1 MWAPDR
7 LKMAAEPPA
16 IHPGNSMETYLEFVG
31 NHLLLVSALMVSF
44 FVLVFSELQRQASG
58 MTNLDP
64 QEAVKLINAD
74 ATVVD
79 LRNAEAFAH
88 GHIVNAKNIPNDEL
102 DDELDKIK
110 RLSKRPVVA
119 VCDAGMT
126 SSRLVSR
133 LRKAG
138 VENVYGLKGGI
149 NAWTE
154 ASLPL
159 VSAKK
164 TKSKS

>member
-1 MWAPDR
+1 
-7 LKMAAEPPA
+7 
-16 IHPGNSMETYLEFVG
+16 METYLEFIG

-44 FVLVFSELQRQASG
+44 FVLVFSELQRQARGIMSV
-58 MTNLDP
+58 DP

-79 LRNAEAFAH
+79 LRNADAFGR
-88 GHIVNAKNIPNDEL
+88 GHIVNAKNIPSDEL

-110 RLSKRPVVA
+110 RLGNKPIVA
-119 VCDAGMT
+119 VCDAGIT
-126 SSRLVSR
+126 SSKLVGR

-149 NAWTE
+149 NAWSE

-159 VSAKK
+159 VAAKK
-164 TKSKS
+164 TKSKSKA